1 MARGKSIR
9 ERNPVLIGVL
19 GIVVLAVIGL
29 LTYYS
34 DDLPIIGGGTTYTA
48 DFTEAAGLA
57 SGNEVRVAGVKVGT
71 VSKVSLDGAKVKV
84 AFKVKDTWV
93 GNASTVSIKI
103 KTLLGE
109 KYLAVD
115 PLGAKDQDPGQTIPE
130 SRTVSPYDVT
140 EAFNGLADTVGQINT
155 GQLAQSFQDIANT
168 FDNTG
173 PDVRSTLQGLSALS
187 ETISSRD
194 NELSQLLANT
204 KQITGDLANEDT
216 QFTQL
221 LNDGGQLLAELQARR
236 QAISALLTGTV
247 QLGKELT
254 GLVNDNQNTLGPAL
268 SELNSVTDILQANQ
282 GNLDKALQL
291 AGPYYRLVG
300 NTLGNGHWMDTYLC
314 DLVPSNWVPPGTD
327 ASSHCLAPPV
337 GVTAQ
342 TGGK

>member
-1 MARGKSIR
+1 MKAIR
-9 ERNPVLIGVL
+9 ERNPVVVGVL

-71 VSKVSLDGAKVKV
+71 VSKVSLDGAKVQV
-84 AFKVKDTWV
+84 AFKVKNTWV
-93 GNASTVSIKI
+93 GNASTAAIKI

-115 PLGAKDQDPGQTIPE
+115 PLGGKDQDPDQTIPE

-140 EAFNGLADTVGQINT
+140 DAFNGLANTVEQINT
-155 GQLAQSFQDIANT
+155 GQLARSFQDIATT

-173 PDVRSTLQGLSALS
+173 PDVHSTLQGLAALS

-194 NELSQLLANT
+194 DQLSQLLANT

-216 QFTQL
+216 QFTEL

-236 QAISALLTGTV
+236 QAISALLSGTV
-247 QLGKELT
+247 QLSKELS
-254 GLVNDNQNTLGPAL
+254 GLVTDNQNTLGPAL
-268 SELNSVTDILQANQ
+268 NELDQVTNVLQANQ
-282 GNLDKALQL
+282 NNLDKALQL

-300 NTLGNGHWMDTYLC
+300 NSLGNGHWMDTYIC
-314 DLVPSNWVPPGTD
+314 GLVPSNYVSGGTD
-327 ASSHCLAPPV
+327 ASTHCLAPSTTTP
-337 GVTAQ
+337 AA

>member
-1 MARGKSIR
+1 
-9 ERNPVLIGVL
+9 VVGVI

-71 VSKVSLDGAKVKV
+71 VSKVSLDGARVKV

-93 GNASTVSIKI
+93 GSASTVAIKI

-115 PLGAKDQDPGQTIPE
+115 PLGAKDQDPSQTIPE

-140 EAFNGLADTVGQINT
+140 DAFNGLANTVGQIDT
-155 GQLAQSFQDIANT
+155 GRLAQSFQDIADT
-168 FDNTG
+168 FGNTG
-173 PDVRSTLQGLSALS
+173 PDVHSTLQGLAALS

-194 NELSQLLANT
+194 NQLAQLLANT

-247 QLGKELT
+247 QLSKELS
-254 GLVNDNQNTLGPAL
+254 GLVTDNQKTLAPAL
-268 SELNSVTDILQANQ
+268 SELDAVTTVLRNNQA
-282 GNLDKALQL
+282 NLDKALQL

-300 NTLGNGHWMDTYLC
+300 NTMGNGHWLDTYIC
-314 DLVPSNWVPPGTD
+314 GLVPPGYVPPGTD
-327 ASSHCLAPPV
+327 GSSHCLGPS
-337 GVTAQ
+337 
-342 TGGK
+342 GGK

>member
-1 MARGKSIR
+1 MKSIR
-9 ERNPVLIGVL
+9 ERNPVAVGII
-19 GIVVLAVIGL
+19 GIVVLAVIGV

-84 AFKVKDTWV
+84 AFKLKNTWV
-93 GNASTVSIKI
+93 GNASTVAIKI

-109 KYLAVD
+109 KYLAVN
-115 PLGAKDQDPGQTIPE
+115 PLGAKDQDPSQTIPE

-140 EAFNGLADTVGQINT
+140 DAFNGLANTVGQINT

-168 FDNTG
+168 FQNTG
-173 PDVRSTLQGLSALS
+173 PDVQSTLQGLSALS
-187 ETISSRD
+187 QTISSRD
-194 NELSQLLANT
+194 NQLSQLLANT

-236 QAISALLTGTV
+236 QAIADLLSGTV
-247 QLGKELT
+247 QLSKELS
-254 GLVNDNQNTLGPAL
+254 GLVTDNQKTLAPAL
-268 SELNSVTDILQANQ
+268 AELNGVTDTLRANQ
-282 GNLDKALQL
+282 ANLDKALQL

-300 NTLGNGHWMDTYLC
+300 NSLGNGHWMDTYLC
-314 DLVPSNWVPPGTD
+314 GLVPSNYAPGTD
-327 ASSHCLAPPV
+327 PSNGCLAPSTGATPQ
-337 GVTAQ
+337 A

>member
-1 MARGKSIR
+1 MKSIR
-9 ERNPVLIGVL
+9 ERNPVVVGVM

-93 GNASTVSIKI
+93 GNASTVAIKI

-115 PLGAKDQDPGQTIPE
+115 PLGAKDQDPDSTIPE

-140 EAFNGLADTVGQINT
+140 DAFNGLANTVGQLNT
-155 GQLAQSFQDIANT
+155 NQLAQSFQDIANT
-168 FDNTG
+168 FQNTG
-173 PDVRSTLQGLSALS
+173 PDVHDTLHGLSALS

-194 NELSQLLANT
+194 NQLSQLLANT

-221 LNDGGQLLAELQARR
+221 LNDGGQLLSELQARR
-236 QAISALLTGTV
+236 QAINALLTGTV
-247 QLGKELT
+247 QLSKELS
-254 GLVNDNQNTLGPAL
+254 GLVADNAKTLQPAL
-268 SELNSVTDILQANQ
+268 TELDGVTDTLQANQ
-282 GNLDKALQL
+282 KNLDQALQL

-300 NTLGNGHWMDTYLC
+300 NALGNGHWMDTYLC
-314 DLVPSNWVPPGTD
+314 GLIPSNWVPPGTD
-327 ASSHCLAPPV
+327 ISSNCLAP
-337 GVTAQ
+337 Q
-342 TGGK
+342 IGGN

>member
-1 MARGKSIR
+1 MKSIR
-9 ERNPVLIGVL
+9 ERNPVVVGVVGL
-19 GIVVLAVIGL
+19 VVLAVIGL

-93 GNASTVSIKI
+93 GNASTVAIKI

-109 KYLAVD
+109 KYLALD
-115 PLGAKDQDPGQTIPE
+115 PLGAKDQDPNQTIPE
-130 SRTVSPYDVT
+130 NRTVSPYDVT
-140 EAFNGLADTVGQINT
+140 DAFNGLANTVGQIDT
-155 GQLAQSFQDIANT
+155 SQLAQSFQDIADT
-168 FDNTG
+168 FANTG
-173 PDVRSTLQGLSALS
+173 PDVHNTLQGLASLS

-194 NELSQLLANT
+194 NQLSQLLANT

-216 QFTQL
+216 EFTQL

-247 QLGKELT
+247 QLSKELS
-254 GLVNDNQNTLGPAL
+254 GLVTDNQQTLAPAL
-268 SELNSVTDILQANQ
+268 HELDAVTTVLQNNQ
-282 GNLDKALQL
+282 ANLDKALQL

-300 NTLGNGHWMDTYLC
+300 NTMGNGHWLDTYIC
-314 DLVPSNWVPPGTD
+314 GLVPTGYLPPGTGD
-327 ASSHCLAPPV
+327 PGHCL
-337 GVTAQ
+337 Q
-342 TGGK
+342 SSGGK